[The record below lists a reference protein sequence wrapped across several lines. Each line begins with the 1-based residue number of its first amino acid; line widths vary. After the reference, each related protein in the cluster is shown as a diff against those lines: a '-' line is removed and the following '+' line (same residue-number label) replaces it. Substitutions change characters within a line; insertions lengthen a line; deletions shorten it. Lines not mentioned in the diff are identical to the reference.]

1 MVWIISLLIILFI
14 LGIGYLLSKQQ
25 RIKIEKVYK
34 PSPKPITEYPSFVPM
49 EARIVP
55 SQARYSNKFNDMIGN
70 MNSGLVGPGYPEIVV
85 PSDWFRSSYLPTEFD
100 GPYWPKGTIEPDY
113 IFPGSDPK
121 RPLRPQT
128 LYASQIISPG
138 Q

>member
-1 MVWIISLLIILFI
+1 MDWLIGGLIVLFL
-14 LGIGYLLSKQQ
+14 LGIGYLLSIQQ
-25 RIKIEKVYK
+25 RIKTEAVYK
-34 PSPKPITEYPSFVPM
+34 PSPKPITQYPSFVPM
-49 EARIVP
+49 EARVVP
-55 SQARYSNKFNDMIGN
+55 THASHSNKFNNMIGN
-70 MNSGLVGPGYPEIVV
+70 MNSELVGPGCPEIVV